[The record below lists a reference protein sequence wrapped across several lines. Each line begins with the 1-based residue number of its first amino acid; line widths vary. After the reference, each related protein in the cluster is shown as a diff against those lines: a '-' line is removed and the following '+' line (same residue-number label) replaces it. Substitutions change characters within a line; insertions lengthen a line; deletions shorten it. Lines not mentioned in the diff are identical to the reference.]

1 MICPLC
7 YKPIGLLHNCTPV
20 VKTTE
25 TLVERARRALMKHE
39 AGYDLIVDEDLV
51 LAALQTYIKVHA

>member
-7 YKPIGLLHNCTPV
+7 YKPIGLLQTPV